1 MIIYRDVKDRGD
13 INICVD
19 EFLIDEVNRTN
30 EVIWRFY
37 GPKPCVYIGRF
48 QSAEMEVDLKKCK
61 SDNIP
66 VFRRATG
73 GGAVYANN
81 ELTYTVCLPLDNP
94 LIAGLSIGESY
105 KVIIDII
112 IAGLRSLGVNASF
125 KPINDILVDG
135 KKVSGNAQTRKN
147 GVLLQHGTLLLDV
160 DVDLMFS
167 YLKVPDEKLK
177 YKYVQSVKS
186 LVVGINSFLDK
197 PLKFEEARDFF
208 VDFIVNYFK
217 SENPLVLDLPKQ
229 LKDNAK
235 VEYGKRYFDNAWHL
249 KF

>member
-1 MIIYRDVKDRGD
+1 MIIYKDSKDRGD

-19 EFLIDEVNRTN
+19 EYLIDQVNDTG
-30 EVIWRFY
+30 EMIWRFY
-37 GPKPCVYIGRF
+37 GPKPCIYIGRF
-48 QSAEMEVDLKKCK
+48 QSAQMEVDLNRCKK
-61 SDNIP
+61 DNVP

-81 ELTYTVCLPLDNP
+81 ELTYTVCIPLDDP
-94 LIAGLSIGESY
+94 LISGLSIGDSY
-105 KVIIDII
+105 KVIIEII
-112 IAGLRSLGVNASF
+112 IAGLKSLGIDASF

-160 DVDLMFS
+160 DIDLMFS

-186 LVVGINSFLDK
+186 LVVGINSFLDQ
-197 PLKFEEARDFF
+197 PLNFEAARDFF
-208 VDFIVNYFK
+208 ANFICEYFQ
-217 SENPLVLDLPKQ
+217 SRNPRVIDLPSK
-229 LKDNAK
+229 LKSDAK
-235 VEYGKRYFDNAWHL
+235 LKYGYRYFDNDWHF